1 MKLKK
6 LLSASVLLLG
16 TLLLA
21 TQPARADPVVL
32 EDSAMDRVTA
42 GNIEEGRGVVIGN
55 SSESITNSTTG
66 LYLSDEAQKGSNGLN
81 LVNSAE
87 SAVANTVNIWAGN
100 VVTISVEDD
109 NIEPGL
115 EVNQI
120 NRITQIQIQSATLSG
135 YSRPEAEQTDIDI
148 RSASENISSK
158 IVNSNNTTD
167 IFEQESIS
175 STISTANVNT
185 HTRFNIGEN
194 FYFEGHLGQGIAA
207 AGHTEI
213 EFDGGSADIALML
226 GGGITIEADT
236 ADATGNIDFLG
247 MGDTGAAAGI
257 EIEGDI
263 SLLVELTLPKMRIE
277 INGAGCGVVMGSCDA
292 SSIVNEVKQTRTDN
306 STLDIVE
313 NYQIGQST
321 FSEEHISIYRSSF
334 ELESATAEYIIV
346 DDSSL
351 ELNSDLTL
359 ALSDSAQKE
368 AEGLN
373 IVNAIASNVANATN
387 VSRAS
392 QFNTRRSTLVLNQFN
407 IVHHG
412 H

>member
-1 MKLKK
+1 
-6 LLSASVLLLG
+6 
-16 TLLLA
+16 
-21 TQPARADPVVL
+21 
-32 EDSAMDRVTA
+32 
-42 GNIEEGRGVVIGN
+42 
-55 SSESITNSTTG
+55 
-66 LYLSDEAQKGSNGLN
+66 
-81 LVNSAE
+81 
-87 SAVANTVNIWAGN
+87 
-100 VVTISVEDD
+100 
-109 NIEPGL
+109 
-115 EVNQI
+115 
-120 NRITQIQIQSATLSG
+120 
-135 YSRPEAEQTDIDI
+135 
-148 RSASENISSK
+148 
-158 IVNSNNTTD
+158 
-167 IFEQESIS
+167 
-175 STISTANVNT
+175 
-185 HTRFNIGEN
+185 
-194 FYFEGHLGQGIAA
+194 
-207 AGHTEI
+207 
-213 EFDGGSADIALML
+213 
-226 GGGITIEADT
+226 
-236 ADATGNIDFLG
+236 
-247 MGDTGAAAGI
+247 MGDTGAEAGI

-292 SSIVNEVKQTRTDN
+292 SSIVNEVTQTRTDN
-306 STLDIVE
+306 SILDIVE